1 MPIER
6 AKKTNVI
13 VLSKEPVSITSVT
26 GKRSDQTFFTNIQN
40 YTLSGNTIRLRK
52 AFDEIKVDYVD
63 DQPADFDPKVA
74 QAILNGGLG
83 NLLVGT
89 STNEL
94 KGTAFDAQLDRLA
107 VEATKIGEKIGT
119 DLGGFISLA
128 EDAKENLEA
137 NDEPIVSIVTEKV
150 DGVTTKK
157 ISVKET
163 EIATLTG
170 TTDAGGGLLNIAITT
185 GNPKGIEKVLKEV
198 FTAKES
204 QIKQNLKNVSP
215 VENRVEEAVKKDIA
229 TEVSNESQKI
239 NQKAMRDLGLPF
251 GSNSELGFGNLGSS
265 FGNILG
271 GVLGKIR
278 EVGTSSKIGEVVGG
292 FPESVQIPTGTTVDN
307 IIEANGNTNVSKI
320 VSKNRNLN
328 KNVKTSAPTYQV
340 TRNPGTFNGTLTPS
354 TYKFERV
361 DNAEELELELRTS
374 PREITACVVDWSETY
389 TNNNLD
395 ANLVHKVQLG
405 RILEKYGSQFAIQL
419 GIEGGIQ
426 FHYVIMRDGTIERG
440 RPLSIEAGGFNP
452 WAKRSVYV
460 GFVAGY
466 NAPEGTPNPN
476 LYRSSESITPEQWK
490 SFDIFLD
497 QFYKAVP
504 AGEVV
509 GKTDLLDVG
518 VNDAPGFDVRSYLK
532 TKYKKTS
539 IYPDAVLRT
548 TTQPK
553 TKTESVNSLPN
564 ETAKSSLPP
573 IAQLPKVKDAL
584 KNKDKVFDVA
594 TGKIKLP
601 TEEELETAKSD
612 FKTLVS
618 QTGLLSRDQQSFF
631 DNSIESLNL
640 GSLKRAAATVE
651 NNELLKGLNLNTD
664 KIDIARNDLLNN
676 GFSFDETLNDWSKK

>member
-13 VLSKEPVSITSVT
+13 ILSKEPVSINSVT

-40 YTLSGNTIRLRK
+40 YTLSGNTIRLKR

-63 DQPADFDPKVA
+63 DQPADFDPRVA
-74 QAILNGGLG
+74 QAVLDGNLG
-83 NLLVGT
+83 NLLIGN

-94 KGTAFDAQLDRLA
+94 KGKAFDAQLDRLA

-119 DLGGFISLA
+119 DLGGFLSLA

-170 TTDAGGGLLNIAITT
+170 TSDAGGGLLNIAITT

-198 FTAKES
+198 FTAKDS
-204 QIKQNLKNVSP
+204 QIKKNIQDASP
-215 VENRVEEAVKKDIA
+215 VSDRVETAVKKDIS

-278 EVGTSSKIGEVVGG
+278 EVAPAQKLGDVVAG
-292 FPESVQIPTGTTVDN
+292 FPSTVQIPEGVDVSNIVEADGT
-307 IIEANGNTNVSKI
+307 TNVSK
-320 VSKNRNLN
+320 VVNPNRNLN
-328 KNVKTSAPTYQV
+328 KNVKTSSPTYQV
-340 TRNPGTFNGTLTPS
+340 TRNPGTFTGTTTPP

-361 DNAEELELELRTS
+361 DNAEELELELRSS

-405 RILEKYGSQFAIQL
+405 RILAKYGNQFALQL

-440 RPLSIEAGGFNP
+440 RPLSIETGGFNP

-504 AGEVV
+504 GGEVV
-509 GKTDLLDVG
+509 GKTDLLAEG
-518 VNDAPGFDVRSYLK
+518 VNDAPGFDVRSYLQ

-539 IYPDAVLRT
+539 VYPDAILRKT
-548 TTQPK
+548 KQPK
-553 TKTESVNSLPN
+553 TKTETVNVLPN
-564 ETAKSSLPP
+564 DTAHPSIPS
-573 IAQLPKVKDAL
+573 IAQLPQVRDAL
-584 KNKDKVFDVA
+584 KNKDKTIDIN
-594 TGKIKLP
+594 TGEFKLP
-601 TEEELETAKSD
+601 TDEELDAAKND

-618 QTGLLSRDQQSFF
+618 ETGLLSRDQQSFF
-631 DNSIESLNL
+631 DTSIESLNL
-640 GSLKRAAATVE
+640 GSITRAAAKLE
-651 NNELLKGLNLNTD
+651 NDLLVSDLNANTD
-664 KIDIARNDLLNN
+664 KIDVARTDLLNN
-676 GFSFDETLNDWSKK
+676 GFSFDEILNDWSKK

>member
-13 VLSKEPVSITSVT
+13 ILSKEPVSINSVT

-40 YTLSGNTIRLRK
+40 YTLSGNTIRLRR

-74 QAILNGGLG
+74 QAILSGGLG
-83 NLLVGT
+83 NLLTGN

-94 KGTAFDAQLDRLA
+94 KGKAFDAQLDRLA

-119 DLGGFISLA
+119 DLGGFLSLA

-157 ISVKET
+157 VSVKET

-170 TTDAGGGLLNIAITT
+170 TTDAEGGLLNIAITT

-198 FTAKES
+198 FTAKDS
-204 QIKQNLKNVSP
+204 QIKQNIKNASP
-215 VENRVEEAVKKDIA
+215 VSNRVETAVKKDIA

-271 GVLGKIR
+271 GVLGRIR
-278 EVGTSSKIGEVVGG
+278 EVGSASKIGDVVGG
-292 FPESVQIPTGTTVDN
+292 FPSSVQIPGGTTVDN
-307 IIEANGNTNVSKI
+307 IVEADGSTNVSKI

-328 KNVKTSAPTYQV
+328 KNVKTSTPTYQV
-340 TRNPGTFNGTLTPS
+340 TRNPGTFNGTLTPA

-504 AGEVV
+504 GGEVV
-509 GKTDLLDVG
+509 GKTDLLEVG
-518 VNDAPGFDVRSYLK
+518 VNDAPGFDVRSYLQ

-539 IYPDAVLRT
+539 VYPDAVLRT

-564 ETAKSSLPP
+564 KTAHPSTPP
-573 IAQLPKVKDAL
+573 IAQLPQVKDAL
-584 KNKDKVFDVA
+584 KNKDKEFDVA
-594 TGKIKLP
+594 TGKLKLP
-601 TEEELETAKSD
+601 TAEELETAKSD

-618 QTGLLSRDQQSFF
+618 ETGLLSRDQKTFF

-640 GSLKRAAATVE
+640 GSATRIAATLE
-651 NNELLKGLNLNTD
+651 NDGLVNGLNINTE
-664 KIDIARNDLLNN
+664 KIDAARSDLLNN
-676 GFSFDETLNDWSKK
+676 GFSFDEILNDWSKK

>member
-13 VLSKEPVSITSVT
+13 ILSKEPVSINSVT

-40 YTLSGNTIRLRK
+40 YSLNGNTIRLKR

-74 QAILNGGLG
+74 QAILDGGLG
-83 NLLVGT
+83 NLLIGN

-94 KGTAFDAQLDRLA
+94 KGKAFDAQLDRLS

-150 DGVTTKK
+150 DGVNTKK
-157 ISVKET
+157 VSVKQT

-170 TTDAGGGLLNIAITT
+170 TTADNGLLNIAITT

-198 FTAKES
+198 FTAKDS
-204 QIKQNLKNVSP
+204 QIKKNIQNASP
-215 VENRVEEAVKKDIA
+215 VSNRVETAVKKDIA
-229 TEVSNESQKI
+229 TDVSNESQKI

-271 GVLGKIR
+271 GVLSKIR
-278 EVGTSSKIGEVVGG
+278 EVAPAKNIGDVVEG
-292 FPESVQIPTGTTVDN
+292 FPTSVQIPEGTTVDN
-307 IIEANGNTNVSKI
+307 IVEADGTTNVSK
-320 VSKNRNLN
+320 VVNKNRNLN
-328 KNVKTSAPTYQV
+328 KNVKTTSETYQV
-340 TRNPGTFNGTLTPS
+340 TRNPGTFTGTTTPS

-405 RILEKYGSQFAIQL
+405 RILDKYGNAFALRL

-466 NAPEGTPNPN
+466 NTPEGTPNPQ

-504 AGEVV
+504 GGEVV
-509 GKTDLLDVG
+509 GKTDLLQEG
-518 VNDAPGFDVRSYLK
+518 VNDAPGFDVRSYIE

-539 IYPDAVLRT
+539 VYPDAVLRK

-553 TKTESVNSLPN
+553 TKEESVNALPN
-564 ETAKSSLPP
+564 KTAHPSTPP
-573 IAQLPKVKDAL
+573 IAQLPLVKDAL
-584 KNKDKVFDVA
+584 KNKDKEFDVA
-594 TGKIKLP
+594 TGEFKLP
-601 TEEELETAKSD
+601 TAKELETAKSD

-618 QTGLLSRDQQSFF
+618 ETGLLSRDQKTFF
-631 DNSIESLNL
+631 DNSIETLNL
-640 GSLKRAAATVE
+640 GSLKRAAATLE
-651 NNELLKGLNLNTD
+651 NTGLVNDLNIKTE
-664 KIDIARNDLLNN
+664 KIDVARTDLLNN
-676 GFSFDETLNDWSKK
+676 GFTFDEALNDWSKK

>member
-13 VLSKEPVSITSVT
+13 ILSKEPVSITSVT

-83 NLLVGT
+83 NLLVGN

-292 FPESVQIPTGTTVDN
+292 FPESVQIPSGTTVDN

-440 RPLSIEAGGFNP
+440 RPLSVEAGGFNP

-584 KNKDKVFDVA
+584 KNKDKVFDVT

-618 QTGLLSRDQQSFF
+618 QTGLLSRDQKSFF

-640 GSLKRAAATVE
+640 GSLKRAAATLE
-651 NNELLKGLNLNTD
+651 NNELLKGLDLNTD

-676 GFSFDETLNDWSKK
+676 GFSFDEILNDRSKK

>member
-13 VLSKEPVSITSVT
+13 ILSKEPVSINSVT

-40 YTLSGNTIRLRK
+40 YSLNGNTIRLKR

-74 QAILNGGLG
+74 QAILDGGLG
-83 NLLVGT
+83 NLLIGN

-94 KGTAFDAQLDRLA
+94 KGKAFDAQLDRLS

-239 NQKAMRDLGLPF
+239 NQKAMRDLDLPF

-292 FPESVQIPTGTTVDN
+292 FPESVQIPSGTTVDN

-440 RPLSIEAGGFNP
+440 RPLSVEAGGFNP

-584 KNKDKVFDVA
+584 KNKDKVFDVT

-640 GSLKRAAATVE
+640 GSLKRAAATLE
-651 NNELLKGLNLNTD
+651 NNELLKGLDLNTD

-676 GFSFDETLNDWSKK
+676 GFSFDEILNDWSKK